1 MFALRRLPLTV
12 LALLPLV
19 PLSGCAVYH
28 KCGLDGCPEDA
39 QITAKIEALLY
50 DNKAI
55 AVWDIQVQTL
65 NRTVYLYGL
74 VDTNVQRSFI
84 EDTARETAGVEK
96 VVDSIAIRGNVY

>member
-1 MFALRRLPLTV
+1 MFARRHLPFVAVAL
-12 LALLPLV
+12 LSLLPLA
-19 PLSGCAVYH
+19 GCAVYH
-28 KCGLDGCPEDA
+28 KCGLEGCPEDA

-50 DNKAI
+50 ANKAI

-84 EDTARETAGVEK
+84 EDTARETAGVEN